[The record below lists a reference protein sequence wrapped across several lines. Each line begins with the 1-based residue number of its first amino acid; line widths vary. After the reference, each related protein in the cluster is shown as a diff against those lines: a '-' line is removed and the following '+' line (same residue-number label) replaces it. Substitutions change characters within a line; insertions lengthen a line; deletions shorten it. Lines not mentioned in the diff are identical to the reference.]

1 MSSVICHLLSA
12 IVSRMALP
20 PRLKFG
26 VFMAPFHQLG
36 EDPTLALERD
46 LELIQWLD
54 YLDFD
59 EAWIGEHHSAG
70 WEIIASPEIFIG
82 VAADRTKH
90 IKLGTGVTSLPYHHP
105 LMVANRM
112 VLLDHMTRGRVML
125 GVGPGALV
133 TDALMLGIEPNT
145 QRPRMDEAMGVI
157 LRLLTDPSPFTYEG
171 DWFALKDARLHLR
184 PYTQPH
190 FPLAVAAAA
199 SPSGMVLA
207 GKYGLGVLSISGP
220 RGDSTLADYWNIAEQ
235 TAAEHGRTVKRE
247 EWRLVMQVHL
257 AETRE
262 QALAEVRQRAGVYW
276 RDYFEGVM
284 GFPKP
289 FEAEQDEIVDM
300 MNQRRTWCIG
310 TPDDLIATIERLD
323 EQSGGFGGLLVT
335 SVDWATREQIMHSY
349 ELIARYVK
357 PRFQGSLVSL
367 AASEEDA
374 RRRADQVNAARVE
387 ATTRARDAYEQSTG
401 QSSPLG
407 PSR

>member
-1 MSSVICHLLSA
+1 MT
-12 IVSRMALP
+12 LP
-20 PRLKFG
+20 SRLKFG

-46 LELIQWLD
+46 LELMQWLD

-157 LRLLTDPSPFTYEG
+157 LRLLTDPSPFTYES
-171 DWFALKDARLHLR
+171 DWFKLKDARLHLR

-190 FPLAVAAAA
+190 FPLAVAAAG

-220 RGDSTLADYWNIAEQ
+220 RGDATLADFWQIAEQ
-235 TAAEHGRTVKRE
+235 TAAEHGRSVKRE

-289 FEAEQDEIVDM
+289 FEAEQDEIVDQ
-300 MNQRRTWCIG
+300 MNARQSWCIG

-357 PRFQGSLVSL
+357 PRFQGSLVGL

-374 RRRADQVNAARVE
+374 RRSAERVNTARVE
-387 ATTRARDAYEQSTG
+387 ATTRARDAYEQNTG